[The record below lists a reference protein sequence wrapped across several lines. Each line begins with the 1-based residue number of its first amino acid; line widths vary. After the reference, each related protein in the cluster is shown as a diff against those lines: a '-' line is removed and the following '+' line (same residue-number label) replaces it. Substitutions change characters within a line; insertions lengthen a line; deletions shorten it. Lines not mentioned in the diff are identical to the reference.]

1 MEGTT
6 FTGEDKEEGKRC
18 FQFLIEKGLDN
29 DAIVKRF
36 DCIAEKYDKMQ
47 AIIGNNLP
55 EWMAES
61 LAALYTHNRKTVSIL
76 DVAAGT
82 GLVSCEMRKQG
93 FLHIDGLEPSEKMLE
108 QAKKNNLYER
118 YICVILADKT
128 LDIADDTY
136 DIVTVV
142 GLSSEI
148 FSTLPIKS
156 FEELVRITK
165 SGGHILMNHFDYI
178 FQRDVLRA
186 NLTSLEDRGLWKLE
200 DKQNKPDIAQ
210 GITGHLHVYK
220 VL

>member
-1 MEGTT
+1 MI
-6 FTGEDKEEGKRC
+6 RC
-18 FQFLIEKGLDN
+18 
-29 DAIVKRF
+29 
-36 DCIAEKYDKMQ
+36 
-47 AIIGNNLP
+47 NLHMVTACRSG
-55 EWMAES
+55 WR
-61 LAALYTHNRKTVSIL
+61 LAALYTHNRKSVSIL

-93 FLHIDGLEPSEKMLE
+93 FLHIDGLEPSERMLE

-118 YICVILADKT
+118 YICDILADKT

-136 DIVTVV
+136 NIVTVV

-148 FSTLPIKS
+148 FSTLPIKA

-165 SGGHILMNHFDYI
+165 SGGHILMNHYDYI

-186 NLTSLEDRGLWKLE
+186 NLAILEDRGLWKLE
-200 DKQNKPDIAQ
+200 DKQIKPNTAH
-210 GITGHLHVYK
+210 GFTGHLHVYN